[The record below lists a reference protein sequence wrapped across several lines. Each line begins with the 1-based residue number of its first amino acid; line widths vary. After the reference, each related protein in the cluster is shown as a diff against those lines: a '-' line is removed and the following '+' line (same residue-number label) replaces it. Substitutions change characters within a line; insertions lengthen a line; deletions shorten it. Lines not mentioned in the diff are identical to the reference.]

1 MKRSIS
7 RGVATLCVALSLA
20 GCKIVVEPNGGGGGG
35 GSSSSGSSSSAATH
49 DDGAST
55 SQASTS
61 SGGTTTTTTTQS
73 TTTSSSQPPA
83 QRRKFVGGFRS
94 DYAHLPNMGETK
106 KYFRVHGNRAEIDR
120 GYYRGDWDC
129 GAAGMMKNGAGHGES
144 VIDGHLEIKG
154 DNWVLRG
161 VTITGNVE
169 IRGNN
174 NDITGCEVFGRVD
187 IRGTGNKTK

>member
-7 RGVATLCVALSLA
+7 HAAAAMCVALALG
-20 GCKIVVEPNGGGGGG
+20 GCKIIVEPDGGGGGG
-35 GSSSSGSSSSAATH
+35 DGSTSSASYGAQDDAGSSSSS
-49 DDGAST
+49 
-55 SQASTS
+55 S
-61 SGGTTTTTTTQS
+61 SGGTSTTSQS

-83 QRRKFVGGFRS
+83 QRRKFVGGYRD

-129 GAAGMMKNGAGHGES
+129 GAAGMMKNGAGHGET

-174 NDITGCEVFGRVD
+174 NDLTGCQVLGRVD
-187 IRGTGNKTK
+187 IRGVGNKTN

>member
-7 RGVATLCVALSLA
+7 RGVAAVCVALSLA
-20 GCKIVVEPNGGGGGG
+20 GCKIIVEPDGG
-35 GSSSSGSSSSAATH
+35 GSSSSGSSSGTY

-55 SQASTS
+55 SQSASS
-61 SGGTTTTTTTQS
+61 SGGTTTTTTTTQS
-73 TTTSSSQPPA
+73 TTTSSSPPPA
-83 QRRKFVGGFRS
+83 QRRKFVGGYRD